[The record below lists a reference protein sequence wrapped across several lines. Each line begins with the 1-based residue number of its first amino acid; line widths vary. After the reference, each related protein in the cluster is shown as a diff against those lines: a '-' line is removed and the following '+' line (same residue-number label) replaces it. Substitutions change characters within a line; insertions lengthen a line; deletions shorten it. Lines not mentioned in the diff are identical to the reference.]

1 MKKAVFVLL
10 FLIVSLLI
18 RGQEQYV
25 NTSLNLDME
34 NVVPDKDLPEGW
46 FVWGNDYNLQKDANT
61 FHQGKYSIAISPVNE
76 EPGKAF
82 GCATYRIPAQ
92 YAGNEIELRA
102 YVKME
107 DVRDGQMGLLLRID
121 GTSGSLAFDNMMGRG
136 IRGTSDWTQ
145 YSTKVLYP
153 KGAKTIFVGAMLMGK
168 GKIWVDDFQVLIDGK
183 DIRYIEPVAIKEYKA
198 DKDTEFDKGSG
209 ITDIK
214 LDNQTTAYLKKLGLI
229 WGFVKYYH
237 PAVAKGEYNWDYE
250 LFRQLPAI
258 LAASNNKERDK
269 IVYDWIKSLGEFEVS
284 AVSPIPAERV
294 KIKPDLDWI
303 DNSGFGGDL
312 VLLLQNIKNS
322 SRSSE
327 HYYIEMAP
335 YIGNPVFSNERP
347 YKDMKYPDAGFR
359 LLTLYR
365 YWNIIQY
372 FFPYK
377 NLIEEDWKDVLAE
390 FVPKFVNASTELE
403 YKQSVLEI
411 IGRVHDTHANV
422 WGYDEVLHK
431 FRGVNNTPYQVTFVE
446 QKAMITN
453 YFDNEKAEESGLQ
466 VGDIIT
472 HINGK
477 TVEQIIKDQL
487 KYTPASNYPTQLRDI
502 AKNLLK
508 TNDTTIQ
515 VKYKRGNKTESGT
528 IKAYDPNT
536 NTINMHRSFAP
547 DSCFRMINKDIAYIY
562 PGNIK
567 NSYLPE
573 IMTAAA
579 GTKGL
584 IMDLRSYPSEF
595 IVFTLG
601 SRLVDKNSDF
611 VKFTGGRVDN
621 PGYFVMGE
629 PLQIPADLMNHYGGK
644 VVVLINE
651 TTQSQAEYTT
661 MAFQAAPRTTVI
673 GSTTAGADGNVSSI
687 ILPGNIYTMISGIGV
702 YYPDGRETQRI
713 GIVPDIEMKPT
724 IEGVRAGKDE
734 LLDKAIEIINR
745 E

>member
-1 MKKAVFVLL
+1 MKKSLFVLL
-10 FLIVSLLI
+10 FLIVSLLV
-18 RGQEQYV
+18 RCQERYV

-34 NVVPDKDLPEGW
+34 NVTPDKDLPEGW
-46 FVWGNDYNLQKDANT
+46 FVWGSDYNLQKDANT
-61 FHQGKYSIAISPVNE
+61 FHQGKYSIAISPVND
-76 EPGKAF
+76 EPGNAF
-82 GCATYRIPAQ
+82 GCAAYRIPAQ
-92 YAGNEIELRA
+92 YAGSEIELRA

-107 DVRDGQMGLLLRID
+107 NVRDGQVGLLLRID

-145 YSTKVLYP
+145 YSTKLLYP
-153 KGAKTIFVGAMLMGK
+153 KGAKTIFLGVMLKGK
-168 GKIWVDDFQVLIDGK
+168 GKIWADDFQVLIDGK
-183 DIRYIEPVAIKEYKA
+183 DIRYIEPVEIEQHKA

-237 PAVAKGEYNWDYE
+237 PAIAKGEYNWDNE
-250 LFRQLPAI
+250 LFRQLPKI
-258 LAASNNKERDK
+258 LTASNDKERDK
-269 IVYDWIKSLGEFEVS
+269 IICDWIKSLGEFEVS
-284 AVSPIPAERV
+284 ESSLVPAENV

-303 DNSGFGGDL
+303 DNSGFDKDL
-312 VLLLQNIKNS
+312 VLLLSKIKSS
-322 SRSSE
+322 SRGSE

-335 YIGNPVFSNERP
+335 HVGNPVFSNERP
-347 YKDMKYPDAGFR
+347 YKDMKYPDAGVR
-359 LLTLYR
+359 LLALYR
-365 YWNIIQY
+365 YWNMIQY

-403 YKQSVLEI
+403 YKLSTLEI
-411 IGRVHDTHANV
+411 IGRIHDTHANI
-422 WGYDEVLHK
+422 WGHDEVLHE
-431 FRGVNNTPYQVTFVE
+431 FRGVNNTPYEVKFVE
-446 QKAMITN
+446 EKAVVTN
-453 YFDNEKAEESGLQ
+453 YYDKEKAEESSLRI
-466 VGDIIT
+466 GDIIT

-477 TVEQIIKDQL
+477 KVEQIVKDQL

-502 AKNLLK
+502 AGTLLK

-515 VKYKRGNKTESGT
+515 VNYQRGNKTESGT
-528 IKAYDPNT
+528 IKAYAPNV
-536 NTINMHRSFAP
+536 INAYQSFAP

-567 NSYLPE
+567 NDYLPE
-573 IMTAAA
+573 IMTTAAD
-579 GTKGL
+579 TKGL
-584 IMDLRSYPSEF
+584 IIDLRSYPSDF

-611 VKFTGGRVDN
+611 VKFTSGRVDN
-621 PGYFVMGE
+621 PGYFIMGA
-629 PLQIPADLMNHYGGK
+629 PLQVQAYFGHLYKGK

-651 TTQSQAEYTT
+651 TTQSNAEYTT
-661 MAFQAAPRTTVI
+661 MAFQAGPRTTVI
-673 GSTTAGADGNVSSI
+673 GSTTAGADGNVSPI

-713 GIVPDIEMKPT
+713 GIVPDIELKPT
-724 IEGVRAGKDE
+724 IKGVRAGKDE
-734 LLDKAIEIINR
+734 LLDKAIEIINK